1 MRKVSALL
9 CLATSSLLAHAYHN
23 PVFTALQAFSLK
35 ADDANALTAK
45 QIFKR
50 CDLDRDQEITREEY
64 VRCTHNYEGWDA
76 VKRYDENRD

>member
-9 CLATSSLLAHAYHN
+9 CLAASLAHAYHN
-23 PVFTALQAFSLK
+23 PVFTALLK
-35 ADDANALTAK
+35 TDDAPAVTAK

-50 CDLDRDQEITREEY
+50 CDLNRDQEITREEY

-76 VKRYDENRD
+76 VKKYDENRD